1 MMGNKKRAEIRDE
14 LAQELDR
21 TDLEPT
27 AWYEQQ
33 LQKLQT
39 NAQPDPADLESLKL
53 VRDALASLREPIHAG
68 GR

>member
-1 MMGNKKRAEIRDE
+1 MAKGFKGPKMQNQMGMM
-14 LAQELDR
+14 
-21 TDLEPT
+21 
-27 AWYEQQ
+27 QQ

-53 VRDALASLREPIHAG
+53 VGDALASLREPIHAG

>member
-21 TDLEPT
+21 TGLEPT

-39 NAQPDPADLESLKL
+39 NAQPDPAD
-53 VRDALASLREPIHAG
+53 RLRELLERRQG
-68 GR
+68 K